1 MIWKCFVISIFFIL
15 INVFYESKWKSIKR
29 LCCKQIL
36 LKELSGQQG
45 IIHKLEDTVESLVQR
60 SGNRSWSPLADRQQE
75 MVSMFIDVQ
84 ASARERRD
92 ELLDRLNEV
101 IY

>member
-1 MIWKCFVISIFFIL
+1 MF
-15 INVFYESKWKSIKR
+15 
-29 LCCKQIL
+29 QIL

-45 IIHKLEDTVESLVQR
+45 IIHKLDDTIDTLVRR
-60 SGNRSWSPLADRQQE
+60 SGRTSAPLADRQQE
-75 MVSMFIDVQ
+75 MLSMFIDVQ

-101 IY
+101 E